1 MCGKV
6 RYSMIEPK
14 GNEPYAASETRVTQ
28 AADADREGRQFM
40 GILSTLTLGTRRPLR
55 VAAYCRVST
64 EEEAQNESYESQ
76 RAFFDKEIREHPDW
90 NMTAIYGDRAKSGT
104 SVERRLGFKR
114 MIKHAEAGCIDYIIT
129 KSITRFSRS
138 TTDIILTLRKL
149 KALGV
154 GVYFM
159 EQGID
164 TLSDV
169 GQIIINTL
177 ATISEMESV
186 SISQNIKQTMDS
198 MNEKGAPVRRSSYG
212 YKRDGLDWT
221 IVPREALRIKLAF
234 LMTAEGYSFAE
245 TAARLNQFE
254 SRDRT
259 GREWDGS
266 MVKYALTNETYVGD
280 VLTNK
285 HIKIWDGTEKKILV
299 NDGLTDQFYIRNHH
313 EPMVGRQL
321 YDRMREMVEAGT
333 LAGQKN
339 YQGGFTEELQELK
352 ILAKRDHFLDSV
364 RKYPPYTKGRYVRGI

>member
-1 MCGKV
+1 M
-6 RYSMIEPK
+6 
-14 GNEPYAASETRVTQ
+14 
-28 AADADREGRQFM
+28 
-40 GILSTLTLGTRRPLR
+40 
-55 VAAYCRVST
+55 AAYCRVST
-64 EEEAQNESYESQ
+64 EEETQNESYESQ
-76 RAFFDKEIREHPDW
+76 RAFFAQEIREHPDW

-138 TTDIILTLRKL
+138 TTDVILTLRKL

-154 GVYFM
+154 GVYFL

-169 GQIIINTL
+169 GQIIIDTL

-186 SISQNIKQTMDS
+186 SISQNIKQTMDN

-212 YKRDGLDWT
+212 YKREGLNWI
-221 IVPREALRIKLAF
+221 IVPKDALRIKLAF
-234 LMTAEGYSFAE
+234 LMAAEGYSFAE
-245 TAARLNQFE
+245 IAARLNQFE

-285 HIKIWDGTEKKILV
+285 SLIIWDGNDKKLVV
-299 NDGLTDQFYIRNHH
+299 NDGLADQFYIRNHH

-339 YQGGFTEELQELK
+339 FQGGFTAELQELK
-352 ILAKRDHFLDSV
+352 ILAKRDHFLDCV
-364 RKYPPYTKGRYVRGI
+364 RKYPPYTKGRHVRGV